1 MFELKRQYE
10 LVNDDC
16 FNFMEDMP
24 DNSVDAIITDPPYG
38 ILKHKIETDIDIPKF
53 FAECARLIKKNG
65 FIVYCGQQPTL
76 TTWNYHGLQHFNYK
90 NEVIWYKRQ
99 TTSPLQD
106 MNRVFE
112 NVMILV
118 DGKKRFNDIKI
129 PYTDITESLAEYI
142 NPKTLFR
149 YESAIKNIAQ
159 NIERIDALV
168 QEKMGHQVYP
178 LKAIMNAKS
187 SVSSLL
193 PSKQF
198 FLGVYRLQKEGYN
211 PRNLV
216 SFLSHNKQRRDMSR
230 QLKGA
235 YNIKH
240 PTVKPIQLLEY
251 LIKLTTNEDD
261 LILDPFVGSGTT
273 ILAGLQTNRQVIGIE
288 KDSQYH
294 LMAQQRINEYLN
306 SQPSQ
311 LKIV

>member
-10 LVNDDC
+10 LVNDGC

-76 TTWNYHGLQHFNYK
+76 TTWNYHALPHFNYK

-99 TTSPLQD
+99 PSSPLQD

-112 NVMILV
+112 NVMILC
-118 DGKKRFNDIKI
+118 DGKRRFNDIKI

-142 NPKTLFR
+142 HCNTPFR

-159 NIERIDALV
+159 NIEKIDALV
-168 QEKMGHQVYP
+168 QERMGHIVYQHQT
-178 LKAIMNAKS
+178 LINAKS
-187 SVSSLL
+187 STTATRE
-193 PSKQF
+193 KKNF
-198 FLGVYRLQKEGYN
+198 HRAYRIQKEGYK

-216 SFLSHNKQRRDMSR
+216 SFMPHNKQRFDMSK
-230 QLKGA
+230 QQKGA

-261 LILDPFVGSGTT
+261 IILDPFVGSGTT
-273 ILAGLQTNRQVIGIE
+273 ILAGLQTNRRVIGIE
-288 KDSQYH
+288 KDSQFH
-294 LMAQQRINEYLN
+294 LIAQQRINEYLN
-306 SQPSQ
+306 SQPSH